1 MPLIVFESFI
11 QVREF
16 AADRRRQN
24 YGAFNDAMDVP
35 PGTIVSEKLDGIYAR
50 ADRDGLWTKDG
61 RPIKGQQHINRRL
74 KGHFRRRPE
83 SVLEG
88 ELTRG
93 EPFEKTLSDYR
104 SDKKLRLNLFPGQK
118 DKPLPVF
125 GIRHVA
131 GTRIANR
138 AEADRHYQK
147 QVSEGKE
154 GQILQL
160 PNGERIKR
168 KVREDAEYD
177 VRSIR
182 SGKRRRI
189 AEVSRG
195 ETRAQVVVPEG
206 VKIGDRVTVESDG
219 RTSKGNPRAP
229 RFKAV
234 RDYE

>member
-1 MPLIVFESFI
+1 MPLIVFDSFT

-16 AADRRRQN
+16 AADRKRQN
-24 YGAFNDAMDVP
+24 YGAFDDAMNVP

-61 RPIKGQQHINRRL
+61 RPITGQQHLNRRL
-74 KGHFRRRPE
+74 RGHFRRRPE

-104 SDKKLRLNLFPGQK
+104 SDKKLRLNVFPGQK

-131 GTRIANR
+131 GTRVANR

-147 QVSEGKE
+147 QVSKGKE

-160 PNGERIKR
+160 PSGERIKR
-168 KVREDAEYD
+168 KVREDDDYVVE
-177 VRSIR
+177 SIR
-182 SGKRRRI
+182 QGKRRMI
-189 AEVSRG
+189 ADVRKG
-195 ETRAQVVVPEG
+195 ETRAKVVVPAETQ
-206 VKIGDRVTVESDG
+206 IGSKVTVESDG
-219 RTSKGNPRAP
+219 RTTAGKLRAP
-229 RFKAV
+229 RVKAI